1 MSAKEPGDDMFA
13 DLVSRLNLSGLTV
26 TKIILWLLAIT
37 IVSFVIGVGI
47 LAVFGDLPGGH
58 GKTAS
63 PFVESGSL
71 GNTSSFPLEGATY
84 GSVGITMGAGELTVR
99 GGAPEDT
106 LMEAT
111 VFYRNAE
118 WQPVIAESV
127 NGSQKSITMTD
138 KGHTAKE
145 WVAVHSPNTWDVQL
159 SNQVPLDL
167 TVHTGAGDTSLD
179 LSHLNLASLVVENG
193 AGDTEITLGSAPV
206 PGSVEINLGIGDLTL
221 RVPKSG
227 NTRIIVHS
235 GVGDV
240 SRSGFVE
247 QGEFFT
253 TPGYDPE
260 RPVTEIRVKQGVGS
274 TSLEAV

>member
-1 MSAKEPGDDMFA
+1 MRTNEPGDDKFA
-13 DLVSRLNLSGLTV
+13 GLVCRLNLSGLTV

-37 IVSFVIGVGI
+37 IVSFMIGVGV
-47 LAVFGDLPGGH
+47 LAVSGDLPGAH

-63 PFVESGSL
+63 PFVEGGSP
-71 GNTSSFPLEGATY
+71 GNTSSFTLVGATS
-84 GSVGITMGAGELTVR
+84 GAVSITMGAGELTVR

-118 WQPVIAESV
+118 WQPVITESV
-127 NGSQKSITMTD
+127 NGSQKIITMTD

-145 WVAVHSPNTWDVQL
+145 WVAVHSPNSWAVQL
-159 SNQVPLDL
+159 SNRVPLDL

-179 LSHLNLASLVVENG
+179 LSHLSLASLVVENG

-206 PGSVEINLGIGDLTL
+206 PGPVEISLGIGDLTL
-221 RVPKSG
+221 RVPKAS

-240 SRSGFVE
+240 SRSGLVE
-247 QGEFFT
+247 QGGFFT
-253 TPGYDPE
+253 TPGYDPN